1 MMYHCLFELQYL
13 NFYTVKKDIKEKYI

>member
-1 MMYHCLFELQYL
+1 MYHCLFELQYL